1 MTCYVQTNSAIFDDV
16 LGLRIGLIKESSLTI
31 LRINLYSEM
40 TFSKIKP
47 LVSMAR
53 CFQISTTTTQI
64 TVEGSV
70 LKKEVFEISRTSV
83 DKQKYSDKKY
93 IKTIKLISDLNFVRS
108 QNIY

>member
-1 MTCYVQTNSAIFDDV
+1 M
-16 LGLRIGLIKESSLTI
+16 SL
-31 LRINLYSEM
+31 
-40 TFSKIKP
+40 
-47 LVSMAR
+47 AR
-53 CFQISTTTTQI
+53 CSQISTTTTQT

-108 QNIY
+108 QNIYWNS